1 VKHEVYRYTICALQN
16 GWFLSMLVA
25 GATTSLLPC
34 LSDISTCVQELQ
46 ILWPSSLLQ
55 CGDQTLSGSCV
66 IGHVPYELTFKAG
79 LC

>member
-1 VKHEVYRYTICALQN
+1 MKSTATLYVN

-46 ILWPSSLLQ
+46 ILWLSSLLH
-55 CGDQTLSGSCV
+55 CEDQKLSGSCA
-66 IGHVPYELTFKAG
+66 IGHVPHEHTFKAG